1 MSHHRAALLTVAA
14 ALGLDAVAGV
24 LFAAVE
30 HLPAWHG
37 LYWALATAV
46 TVGDVTPV
54 TGWGH
59 VIAAVVCLTV
69 VPLFA
74 ATFSLFTS
82 GLTATHVRGAERRIK
97 AHVEDRLK
105 AHLTGAAPEPSR
117 KLRAPARRG
126 DR

>member
-1 MSHHRAALLTVAA
+1 MSHHRIALRVILA
-14 ALGLDAVAGV
+14 ALGLDALAGF
-24 LFAAVE
+24 LFSAVE

-46 TVGDVTPV
+46 TVGDVAPV

-59 VIAAVVCLTV
+59 VVAAAVCLTV

-82 GLTATHVRGAERRIK
+82 GLTAVHVDRAEGRIK
-97 AHVEDRLK
+97 AHVETRLK
-105 AHLTGAAPEPSR
+105 AHLGVPPAPGSR
-117 KLRAPARRG
+117 KLRRPGG
-126 DR
+126 DP